1 MVEKRFFQGFWGA
14 VLVLGL
20 FALAAQ
26 LLLAKVGELDLDS
39 VIDRQRAAPPGSVL
53 FSSAVNQQAFAYKTK
68 LYDRVVPD
76 VVAVGSSRAMQVRS
90 QFFKGRFVNVG
101 GASNNVAELEKV
113 ADHIAA
119 GHHPGLVVLFVDQWW
134 LNRRDPEASAPAQ
147 TPSFPRIVSADLL
160 SQAAHALLRGNWIA
174 QSFRSPNLGI
184 YALLTDEGFSSDGS
198 FYYLGTTTGVH
209 AFHDVRFSATLS
221 RIAEDRSRLQKASE
235 PDPALVGRM
244 CRVVGVF
251 KRSAGHVVLVMP
263 PFAGAVWDQME
274 KGGYEYM
281 EKAAAALRRC
291 SPDTPLFDFTNPQT
305 IDGAS
310 DCEFVNGF
318 HGGDVVYARMLRAI
332 AGRDPA
338 VAQRLDS
345 AFVGSF
351 IRDYAGAAA
360 GMSLY
365 QEPRR
370 KEVDFLKL
378 GCRKPRPV
386 LHAVAKP

>member
-14 VLVLGL
+14 VLALGL
-20 FALAAQ
+20 LALAAQ

-39 VIDRQRAAPPGSVL
+39 VIDRQRAAPPGSIL

-68 LYDRVVPD
+68 LYDRIAPD

-119 GHHPGLVVLFVDQWW
+119 GHRPGLVVLFVDQWW
-134 LNRRDPEASAPAQ
+134 LNRRYPEASAPAQ
-147 TPSFPRIVSADLL
+147 TPPFPRIVSADLL
-160 SQAAHALLRGNWIA
+160 TQAAHALLRGNWIA

-184 YALLTDEGFSSDGS
+184 YALVSNEGFSSDGS
-198 FYYLGTTTGVH
+198 FYYLGTTTGMH
-209 AFHDVRFSATLS
+209 AFQGARFSDTFA
-221 RIAEDRSRLQKASE
+221 RIAGDRDRMQKASE
-235 PDPALVGRM
+235 PDPVLVGRV
-244 CRVVGVF
+244 CRTIGVF

-263 PFAGAVWDQME
+263 PFAGAVWNQMK

-281 EKAAAALRRC
+281 EKGAAELRRC
-291 SPDTPLFDFTNPQT
+291 SPDTPLFDFTSPQT

-310 DCEFVNGF
+310 DCEFVDGF

-338 VAQRLDS
+338 VAQHLNS

-351 IRDYAGAAA
+351 IRDYAGAAS

-365 QEPRR
+365 LDPRR
-370 KEVDFLKL
+370 KEVDFQKL
-378 GCRKPRPV
+378 GCHKPRPA
-386 LHAVAKP
+386 LHAMEKP